1 MSGNSDFV
9 IENGVLVKYN
19 GSSGD
24 VTVPEGVRV
33 LSHRVFAGRKNL
45 TSVRLPEGVETVGS
59 SVFQNCTSLQKV
71 ELPASVTAIDGWA
84 FDGCSAL
91 REICLPAALIY
102 VGDNAFSGCTSLEQI
117 EIPSLITSL
126 SSNIFR
132 DCTCLQSIHFADTI
146 TYIGDGAF
154 YNCRNLSEITLPD
167 SLKVMGKEAFRSC
180 SSLTELT
187 IPVGVTE
194 LPEACFAGCSALVK
208 LTLPE
213 GLEIIGSSALGGC
226 AALAE
231 LDIPEQV
238 YKLSTYAFCDIWHG
252 CDSLRRL
259 TIRGTQVRFG
269 KDAFFKLGPEVE
281 IILTQMSPAKLPE
294 PQRSAAVRTFA
305 RQIAAGEEL
314 TARHREIYLK
324 YIKKSLKGLCDI
336 VLQTPEL
343 LRLMLQEKMISSTDL
358 DGLLTRVAGKPELTA
373 MLLDYQQTQFK
384 FTPAQRQ
391 IKQERELQ
399 TQMDLLLS
407 NVLDP
412 DQAKKLWQ
420 YEKTLTGGIRLL
432 GYKGDETEILV
443 PAFVGNDPVTA
454 IGPDAFSPDAK
465 PLKAEQR
472 ELRAKKITSVVLPD
486 SVTEI
491 GDSAFHSCAALT
503 SVHLPA
509 QTGQLPQGLFA
520 KCGALQQVTVGESS
534 SLYADVDG
542 MLFSADKTELL
553 FCPAGKKG
561 AYSIPKSVKSV
572 LNGAAPAASGESAFS
587 GCAKLK
593 SVTVPS
599 EVTQL
604 PVLPFEGCKALT
616 AIEVDEDNPAYHS
629 ADGVLFNRNMT
640 RLIQCPPAKEG
651 AYTVPE
657 AVKEIAA
664 DAFSKCSKLTEIYLP
679 DTLEEIGSSA
689 FLGCRK
695 IETITIPNGVRCLK
709 RSVFS
714 TCQKLTDVFLS
725 AQLVEIDSFAFYGC
739 SKDLTIHAPAGSY
752 AEQYAQEHNI
762 PFQAL

>member
-1 MSGNSDFV
+1 MNGNSDFV
-9 IENGVLVKYN
+9 IENGVLEKYN
-19 GSSGD
+19 GPGGD

-91 REICLPAALIY
+91 REICLPVALTY

-187 IPVGVTE
+187 ISAGVTE

-259 TIRGTQVRFG
+259 TIRGTQVKFG
-269 KDAFFKLGPEVE
+269 KDAFFKLSPEVE

-324 YIKKSLKGLCDI
+324 YIKKNLKDFCDI
-336 VLQTPEL
+336 VFQTPEL
-343 LRLMLQEKMISSTDL
+343 LRLMIREKMIPLTEL
-358 DGLLTRVAGKPELTA
+358 DELLERVTGKPELAA
-373 MLLDYQQTQFK
+373 MLLDYQQAQ

-391 IKQERELQ
+391 KKQERELQ

-407 NVLDP
+407 NALDP
-412 DQAKKLWQ
+412 NQAKKLWQ
-420 YEKTLTGGIRLL
+420 YEKTFTGSIRLL

-472 ELRAKKITSVVLPD
+472 EHRAKKITSVVLPD
-486 SVTEI
+486 SLTEI

-503 SVHLPA
+503 SVHFPA
-509 QTGQLPQGLFA
+509 QTGQLPQGLFT
-520 KCGALQQVTVGESS
+520 KCGALQQITVGEGS

-542 MLFSADKTELL
+542 VLFSTDKTQLL

-561 AYSIPKSVKSV
+561 AYSIPKSVESV

-593 SVTVPS
+593 SVTIPS

-604 PVLPFEGCKALT
+604 PVLPFEGCKALA
-616 AIEVDEDNPAYHS
+616 AIEVDEDNPTYHS

-640 RLIQCPPAKEG
+640 RLLQCPPAKEG
-651 AYTVPE
+651 TYTVPE

-679 DTLEEIGSSA
+679 DTLEEIGPSA

-752 AEQYAQEHNI
+752 AEQYAKKCNI
-762 PFQAL
+762 PFAAE